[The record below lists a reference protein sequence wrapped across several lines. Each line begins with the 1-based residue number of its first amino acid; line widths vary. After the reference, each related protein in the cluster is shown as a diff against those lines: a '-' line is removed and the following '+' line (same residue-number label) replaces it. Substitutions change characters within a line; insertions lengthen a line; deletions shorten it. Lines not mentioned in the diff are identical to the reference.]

1 MSAGPNPVVGEA
13 LPHDVWDS
21 LSQDANAVLVDV
33 RSAAEWAFVGVPDL
47 SDLGRAPIQVEWAS
61 FPEMSR
67 NVDFAQQVLDALGGA
82 APSQAFFICRSGA
95 RSLSAAQTMAQAFA
109 ERGESVVCVNVTE
122 GFEGDLNDEKHRGT
136 RCGWKARGL
145 SWVQS

>member
-13 LPHDVWDS
+13 LPQDVWDS

-33 RSAAEWAFVGVPDL
+33 RSAAEWAFVGGPDL
-47 SDLGRAPIQVEWAS
+47 SDLGRVPLRIEWAT
-61 FPEMSR
+61 FPGMAQ
-67 NVDFAQQVLDALGGA
+67 NVDFADQVLDALGGA

-95 RSLSAAQTMAQAFA
+95 RSLSAALTMAQTFA
-109 ERGESVVCVNVTE
+109 ARGETVICVNVKE
-122 GFEGDLNDEKHRGT
+122 GFEGDLDDKKHRGAL
-136 RCGWKARGL
+136 CGWKARGL